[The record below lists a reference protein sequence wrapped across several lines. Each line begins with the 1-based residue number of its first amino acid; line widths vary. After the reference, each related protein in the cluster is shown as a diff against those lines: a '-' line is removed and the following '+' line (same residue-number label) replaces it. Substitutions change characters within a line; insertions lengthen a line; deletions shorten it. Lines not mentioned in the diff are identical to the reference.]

1 MGYTL
6 YVGWLIRHKGLVHM
20 TIEECKEMYR
30 EIERL
35 RAALLL
41 IAADI
46 TGNKH
51 HQAQFRQDTARA
63 ALREMTEIL

>member
-20 TIEECKEMYR
+20 TIEEHKEMYR

-35 RAALLL
+35 RAALQL